1 MAVDPLKNKPI
12 NRALQYKKES
22 VEKGKGVK
30 LYDVDLAIAEH
41 MIDTVLPT
49 VEIFEEKQKIPVVYG
64 NPERWKAIQKDGF
77 LRDRKGVL
85 QIPLVMFKRNS
96 IARDDSFANTMN
108 RHVSY
113 PSVSRY
119 SKKHKYDKFSAMTG
133 TKRPVE
139 LYDVV
144 MPDYVNITYEVIIW
158 TDFTEHMNKIVEAF
172 QYATDEYWGDKEGF
186 KFRVKIDNFDNTT
199 EVSEG
204 SQRIVRTNFTM
215 AVYAYLLPE
224 QFDNETTHKKS
235 LRPKKVV
242 WGTETDLT
250 GLGRGGSVTNS
261 QLEKQLYN
269 EYSDIIDFMSIRG
282 SQEATFVDADTVKL
296 QNVELPKLPPDLVG
310 VFDTNDWFRV
320 YINGVFIPNSKYSYT
335 GSYGDNEIYFNFST
349 GSLSVSGSYPDDL
362 QSSATDL
369 GYILE
374 SDDEFGITGKFIE
387 L

>member
-1 MAVDPLKNKPI
+1 MAIDPLKNRPV
-12 NRALQYKKES
+12 NRANQYKKES
-22 VEKGKGVK
+22 IEQGKGVR

-49 VEIFEEKQKIPVVYG
+49 VEIFEEKQKVPVVYG
-64 NPERWKAIQKDGF
+64 NPERWKSVQKEGY
-77 LRDRKGVL
+77 LRDKKGVL

-119 SKKHKYDKFSAMTG
+119 SKKHRYDKFSAMTG
-133 TKRPVE
+133 TQRPVE

-158 TDFTEHMNKIVEAF
+158 TDFTEHMNKIIEAF
-172 QYATDEYWGDKEGF
+172 QYATDEYWGDKNGF

-224 QFDNETTHKKS
+224 QFDNESTHKKS
-235 LRPKKVV
+235 ITPKKVV
-242 WGTETDLT
+242 WGLETDLT
-250 GLGRGGSVTNS
+250 GGGLSFSN
-261 QLEKQLYN
+261 QKLYN
-269 EYSDIIDFMSIRG
+269 EYSDAIDFTSLRG
-282 SQEATFVDADTVKL
+282 SKEASFVDADTVKL
-296 QNVELPKLPPDLVG
+296 ENVELPKLPPELSD
-310 VFDTNDWFRV
+310 VFNENDRFRV
-320 YINGVFIPNSKYSYT
+320 YVNGVLIPNAKYTYT
-335 GSYGDNEIYFNFST
+335 GSYVDNEIVFNFNT
-349 GSLSVSGSYPDDL
+349 GSLPVSGSYPEDL
-362 QSSATDL
+362 ISSPTSL
-369 GYILE
+369 GYIIE
-374 SDDEFGITGKFIE
+374 SSDEIGITGKFKE

>member
-1 MAVDPLKNKPI
+1 MAVDPLKKLPK

-22 VEKGKGVK
+22 IEQGKGVK

-49 VEIFEEKQKIPVVYG
+49 VEIFEEKQKVPVVYG
-64 NPERWKAIQKDGF
+64 NPERWKSIQKDGF
-77 LRDRKGVL
+77 LRDKKGML

-96 IARDDSFANTMN
+96 IARDDAFANTMN
-108 RHVSY
+108 RHISY
-113 PSVSRY
+113 PSISKY
-119 SKKHKYDKFSAMTG
+119 SKKHRYDKFSAMTS
-133 TKRPVE
+133 TQKPVE
-139 LYDVV
+139 FYDVV

-204 SQRIVRTNFTM
+204 TQRIVRTNFTM

-235 LRPKKVV
+235 LSPKKVV

-250 GLGRGGSVTNS
+250 GGEISFS
-261 QLEKQLYN
+261 KQKVYN
-269 EYSDIIDFMSIRG
+269 EYSDVIDFMSIRG
-282 SQEATFVDADTVKL
+282 SQEATFVDADSFKL
-296 QNVELPKLPPDLVG
+296 TNVELPKLPPELDG

-320 YINGVFIPNSKYSYT
+320 YINGVFVPSAKYSYT
-335 GSYGDNEIYFNFST
+335 GSYVDNEVVFNFST
-349 GSLSVSGSYPDDL
+349 GSVSPGGVYPDDL
-362 QSSATDL
+362 QSSTTDL

-374 SDDEFGITGKFIE
+374 NDDEFGVTGKFKE

>member
-1 MAVDPLKNKPI
+1 MAIDPLKKLPK

-22 VEKGKGVK
+22 IEKGKGVK

-49 VEIFEEKQKIPVVYG
+49 VEIFEEKQKVPVVYG
-64 NPERWKAIQKDGF
+64 NPERWKSIQKDGF
-77 LRDRKGVL
+77 LRDKKGML

-96 IARDDSFANTMN
+96 IARDDAFANTMN
-108 RHVSY
+108 RHISY
-113 PSVSRY
+113 PSISKY
-119 SKKHKYDKFSAMTG
+119 SKKHRYDKFSAMTG
-133 TKRPVE
+133 TKKPVE
-139 LYDVV
+139 FYDVV

-204 SQRIVRTNFTM
+204 TQRIVRTNFTM

-235 LRPKKVV
+235 LSPKKVV

-250 GLGRGGSVTNS
+250 GGEISFS
-261 QLEKQLYN
+261 KQKVYN
-269 EYSDIIDFMSIRG
+269 EYSDVIDFMSIRG
-282 SQEATFVDADTVKL
+282 SQEATFVDADSFKL
-296 QNVELPKLPPDLVG
+296 TNVELPKLPPELDG

-320 YINGVFIPNSKYSYT
+320 YINGVFVPSAKYSYT
-335 GSYGDNEIYFNFST
+335 GSYVDNEVVFNFST
-349 GSLSVSGSYPDDL
+349 GSVSPGGVYPDDL

-374 SDDEFGITGKFIE
+374 NDDEFGVTGKFKE

>member
-1 MAVDPLKNKPI
+1 MAIDPLKNIKP
-12 NRALQYKKES
+12 NKALQYKKES
-22 VEKGKGVK
+22 IEQGKGVK

-49 VEIFEEKQKIPVVYG
+49 VEIFQEKQKVPVVYG
-64 NPERWKAIQKDGF
+64 NPERWKSVQKDGY
-77 LRDRKGVL
+77 LRDKKGML

-96 IARDDSFANTMN
+96 INRDDALSNTMN

-119 SKKHKYDKFSAMTG
+119 SKKHRYDKFSAMSSTQ
-133 TKRPVE
+133 KPVE
-139 LYDVV
+139 VYDVV
-144 MPDYVNITYEVIIW
+144 IPDYVNITYEVIIW

-172 QYATDEYWGDKEGF
+172 QYATDEYWGDKGGF
-186 KFRVKIDNFDNTT
+186 KFRVKIDSFDNTT

-224 QFDNETTHKKS
+224 QFDNESTHKKS
-235 LRPKKVV
+235 IVPKKVV

-250 GLGRGGSVTNS
+250 GLNGGEVPFS
-261 QLEKQLYN
+261 KQTLYN
-269 EYSDIIDFMSIRG
+269 EYSDVIDFMSIRG
-282 SQEATFVDADTVKL
+282 SKEATFIDADTFKL
-296 QNVELPKLPPDLVG
+296 TNVELPKLPPELEG
-310 VFDTNDWFRV
+310 VFNVSDWFRI
-320 YINGVFIPNSKYSYT
+320 YINGVFVPTAKYSYT
-335 GSYGDNEIYFNFST
+335 GSYSTNEIIFNFAT
-349 GSLSVSGSYPDDL
+349 GSLSVGGTYPTDL
-362 QSSATDL
+362 QSTQTEL

-374 SDDEFGITGKFIE
+374 NTDEFGITGKFIE

>member
-1 MAVDPLKNKPI
+1 MAIDPLKNIKP
-12 NRALQYKKES
+12 NKALQYKKES
-22 VEKGKGVK
+22 IEQGKGVK

-49 VEIFEEKQKIPVVYG
+49 VEIFQEKQKVPVVYG
-64 NPERWKAIQKDGF
+64 NPERWKSVQKDGY
-77 LRDRKGVL
+77 LRDKKGML

-96 IARDDSFANTMN
+96 INRDDALSNTMN

-119 SKKHKYDKFSAMTG
+119 SKKHRYDKFSAMSSTQ
-133 TKRPVE
+133 KPVE
-139 LYDVV
+139 VYDVV
-144 MPDYVNITYEVIIW
+144 IPDYVNITYEVIIW

-172 QYATDEYWGDKEGF
+172 QYATDEYWGDKGGF
-186 KFRVKIDNFDNTT
+186 KFRVKIDSFDNTT

-224 QFDNETTHKKS
+224 QFDNESTHKKS
-235 LRPKKVV
+235 IVPKKVV

-250 GLGRGGSVTNS
+250 GLNGGEVPFS
-261 QLEKQLYN
+261 KQTLYN
-269 EYSDIIDFMSIRG
+269 EYSDVIDFMSIRG
-282 SQEATFVDADTVKL
+282 SKEATFIDADTFKL
-296 QNVELPKLPPDLVG
+296 TNVELPKLPPELEG
-310 VFDTNDWFRV
+310 VFNVSDWFRI
-320 YINGVFIPNSKYSYT
+320 YINGVFVPTAKYSYT
-335 GSYGDNEIYFNFST
+335 GSYSTNEIIFNFAT
-349 GSLSVSGSYPDDL
+349 GSLSVGGTYPTDL
-362 QSSATDL
+362 QSTQTEL

-374 SDDEFGITGKFIE
+374 NTDEFGITGKFKE